1 MATLRA
7 GYVFWCVLALT
18 AAGCEMVREEGRRA
32 ARSTNPA
39 STEEAP
45 PPAIETSPES
55 VPPTMPSTSR
65 TPFVPDTSKA
75 KSTDPKKTDP
85 KTTAPKTTEPKK
97 ELAGLETRQLQGKV
111 RGVDVQRR
119 LISVMVGTKSE
130 TFPVD
135 TTAFI
140 EDLAD
145 ESHALKGGLAGI
157 RPGATAFLAVYKNKN
172 NKEVVSLIRVKNPAK

>member
-7 GYVFWCVLALT
+7 AYVLFCLLTLT
-18 AAGCEMVREEGRRA
+18 AAGCEMVREEGRRS
-32 ARSTNPA
+32 ARSTQQEG
-39 STEEAP
+39 SEEALP
-45 PPAIETSPES
+45 PITTTPES
-55 VPPTMPSTSR
+55 TPTTTPSTSR
-65 TPFVPDTSKA
+65 VPFVPETSKA

-85 KTTAPKTTEPKK
+85 KSTAPKTTEPKK
-97 ELAGLETRQLQGKV
+97 ELPGLETRQLQGRV

-119 LISVMVGTKSE
+119 LISIMIGNKSE

-135 TTAFI
+135 STAFI

-172 NKEVVSLIRVKNPAK
+172 NKEVVSLIRVKNPPK